1 VKTREVVIACLTG
14 FAASGCAT
22 LNGPEAHA
30 NAAAQAQECKLVAY
44 SSTAER
50 LRAQNQAG
58 VPGTAMEKTEGTLD
72 VGSRQARNNPQL
84 RQSRLNPVA
93 MSDRLQRDC

>member
-1 VKTREVVIACLTG
+1 
-14 FAASGCAT
+14 
-22 LNGPEAHA
+22 
-30 NAAAQAQECKLVAY
+30 
-44 SSTAER
+44 
-50 LRAQNQAG
+50 
-58 VPGTAMEKTEGTLD
+58 MEKTEGTLD